1 MPVIR
6 ERRRFTDVMDE
17 EIDDE
22 RRSRCTSYGQ
32 DSISSRRL
40 RSEVGTR
47 LQSYSEADAMIESGR
62 QGHPTFFREKPQTLA
77 IRIGQPAQL
86 SCELH
91 LNHIVMNLR

>member
-1 MPVIR
+1 MPIIR

-22 RRSRCTSYGQ
+22 RRSRCTRYGTD
-32 DSISSRRL
+32 DSVSSRRL

-47 LQSYSEADAMIESGR
+47 LQSYSEADALIESGR

-77 IRIGQPAQL
+77 IKIGQPAQL
-86 SCELH
+86 SCK
-91 LNHIVMNLR
+91 